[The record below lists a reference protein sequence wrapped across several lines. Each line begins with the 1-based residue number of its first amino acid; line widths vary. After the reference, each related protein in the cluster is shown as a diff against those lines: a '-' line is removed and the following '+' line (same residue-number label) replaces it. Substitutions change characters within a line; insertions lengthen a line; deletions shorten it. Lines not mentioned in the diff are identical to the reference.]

1 MVTLPTSAVLMTS
14 VLLSFP
20 SISIIQRFGID
31 LSTKIAMILLA
42 VGLGGRALINLNFYS
57 VLIGQIVVGLGFPII
72 ANIQGKFITIWFDEK
87 ERGLWIAICTMANPL
102 GTLFSFLLPIIMI
115 DFKEMDKDKGKIHVF
130 YYFLVQGIG
139 AGVVALATLIL
150 WKRGKSRE
158 TVLVLQKQENGEEI
172 LGDLQN
178 KAMPPIWAQIKHIFS
193 RFNVLLIIF
202 NYGLGFGIII
212 SLGGQIPEIFNTI
225 GISQV

>member
-20 SISIIQRFGID
+20 SIAIIKKFGID
-31 LSTKIAMILLA
+31 FSTKVSMIFLA
-42 VGLGGRALINLNFYS
+42 LGFGVRTLINFNFYS
-57 VLIGQIVVGLGFPII
+57 VLIGQVVIGLGFPII
-72 ANIQGKFITIWFDEK
+72 ANIQAKFITIWFNEK
-87 ERGLWIAICTMANPL
+87 ERGVWIAVCSMAHPI

-139 AGVVALATLIL
+139 AAVFGLATFIL